1 MFMNRIYKHT
11 VARWGAKT
19 LKPYF
24 AIKIVYLKKKKVML
38 ITRIVDHLWPVNL
51 GQGGG
56 VINVSKRVYFSENK
70 IKRLGSAYYNIL
82 YNTHYTPSRPLPP
95 LQIQ

>member
-1 MFMNRIYKHT
+1 
-11 VARWGAKT
+11 
-19 LKPYF
+19 
-24 AIKIVYLKKKKVML
+24 ML

-56 VINVSKRVYFSENK
+56 VINVSERVYFSKNK

-82 YNTHYTPSRPLPP
+82 YNTHYTPS
-95 LQIQ
+95 